1 MGDIEVIAGGVAT
14 DDRGK
19 LQFINGVD
27 FSKVKRFYIVSNH
40 TPQFVRAWHCHL
52 LEGKFITV
60 VKGSA
65 VIGAVKVDD
74 VNNPDKN
81 ALVTRE
87 VLSENNPKVM
97 YIPPGYAN
105 GAMTLTEDTRIMYFS
120 TATLEESKT
129 DDYRFSYDYWSIWGV
144 ERR

>member
-1 MGDIEVIAGGVAT
+1 
-14 DDRGK
+14 
-19 LQFINGVD
+19 
-27 FSKVKRFYIVSNH
+27 
-40 TPQFVRAWHCHL
+40 
-52 LEGKFITV
+52 
-60 VKGSA
+60 
-65 VIGAVKVDD
+65 
-74 VNNPDKN
+74 
-81 ALVTRE
+81 
-87 VLSENNPKVM
+87 M